1 MTVREAMIVAGGRG
15 TRLAPLTD
23 ACPKPLLPLV
33 GVPFITGQILR
44 LAAAGV
50 TRVSLVVGADTEPF
64 EVVAPMV
71 AAHGVEVVLVPEPR
85 PLDTAGGVRSVIDRA
100 SGPVLVCNGDILT
113 DVDVEALVA
122 AHVATGADATLSL
135 IRVEDPST
143 FGVCVRDGTQV
154 VDFVEKP
161 APGTLPGQDTVNA
174 GTYVLEPAALLAFP
188 EGSLS
193 FERVV
198 FPGILADGGHIE
210 GVVWDGVWADL
221 GTPARYL
228 RGHELVLDGAM
239 PWPGMD
245 GLEDRGGGV
254 RVHPDAMVA
263 PSARLRGPVAVC
275 AGARIEAD
283 AEVGPYAVLG
293 AGSRVEA
300 GARVGRSVLLDE
312 AGVGP
317 ASVLVD
323 SILGRAAWLAAGPDR
338 LVDVVL
344 GDDVAVTTAN
354 GVSDGSRIAG

>member
-1 MTVREAMIVAGGRG
+1 VTVREAMIVAGGRG

-33 GVPFITGQILR
+33 GVPFLTGQILR

-113 DVDVEALVA
+113 DVDFEALVA
-122 AHVATGADATLSL
+122 AHVAAGADATLSL
-135 IRVEDPST
+135 IRVQDPST
-143 FGVCVRDGTQV
+143 FGVCVREGTQV

-245 GLEDRGGGV
+245 GLDDRGGGV
-254 RVHPDAMVA
+254 RVHPGAFVA
-263 PSARLRGPVAVC
+263 PSTRLHGPVVV
-275 AGARIEAD
+275 GADARVEAD
-283 AEVGPYAVLG
+283 AEVGPHVVLG

-300 GARVGRSVLLDE
+300 SARVRRSVLLDG
-312 AGVGP
+312 ACVG
-317 ASVLVD
+317 ATTTVED
-323 SILGRAAWLAAGPDR
+323 SILGRGATLAAGLGP
-338 LVDVVL
+338 LADVVV
-344 GDDVAVTTAN
+344 GDGVAVGADDP
-354 GVSDGSRIAG
+354 VPAGSRIAA